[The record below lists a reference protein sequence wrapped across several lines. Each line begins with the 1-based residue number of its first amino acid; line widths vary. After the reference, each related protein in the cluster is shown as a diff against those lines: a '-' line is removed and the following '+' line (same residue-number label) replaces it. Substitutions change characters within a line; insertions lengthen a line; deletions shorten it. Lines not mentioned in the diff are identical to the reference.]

1 MTRHQVTHRV
11 SVGGWHRLRH
21 GAFCLTETWQRAS
34 PERRAELLARA
45 VALCRRGSGPYAL
58 SHVSAAAMHG
68 LPVPLHLGGTAWV
81 TVNSASGART
91 HYDHQLREEVATL
104 DASDVVTIAG
114 MPVTSMARTV
124 ADCLRHLP
132 PADGV
137 AIADAAVRKGLPPAR
152 LAAVLQQQ
160 ERWPLAAAARA
171 SLELVDG
178 RRETALESRSF
189 VVMHACGLPLPLS
202 QVEVVTP
209 DGRLVARVDFVWPRQ
224 GVVGEADGMVKY
236 AGPDAGRV
244 VEAEKDRQA
253 LLEALGLVV
262 VRWGTRHLAGDPP
275 PMVERLGAALETSP
289 RSRFRGRMYHVP
301 APPERS

>member
-1 MTRHQVTHRV
+1 M
-11 SVGGWHRLRH
+11 
-21 GAFCLTETWQRAS
+21 
-34 PERRAELLARA
+34 
-45 VALCRRGSGPYAL
+45 
-58 SHVSAAAMHG
+58 
-68 LPVPLHLGGTAWV
+68 
-81 TVNSASGART
+81 NSASGART

-114 MPVTSMARTV
+114 MPVTSIARTV

-275 PMVERLGAALETSP
+275 PMVQRLGAALDASP